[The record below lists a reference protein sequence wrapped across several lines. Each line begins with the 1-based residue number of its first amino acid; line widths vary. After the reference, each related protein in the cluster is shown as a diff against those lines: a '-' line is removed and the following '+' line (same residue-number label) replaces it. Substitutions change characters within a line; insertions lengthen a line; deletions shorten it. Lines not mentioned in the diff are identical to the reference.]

1 MHIIFLCEGCSEIDC
16 FESAPRGEI
25 KFDVEKYNRPSSSLQ
40 NSLDTIR
47 SGIYCD
53 EPFLLKSELIDQR
66 DENEVV
72 ASAIA
77 NFSTCG
83 ALKSEYEIE
92 AAVNYLDK
100 LGLQKHHDTTKNW
113 DLAKILTPIING
125 VDRAAAILDAG
136 CGQKPM
142 LLAV

>member
-1 MHIIFLCEGCSEIDC
+1 M
-16 FESAPRGEI
+16 
-25 KFDVEKYNRPSSSLQ
+25 
-40 NSLDTIR
+40 
-47 SGIYCD
+47 
-53 EPFLLKSELIDQR
+53 
-66 DENEVV
+66 V

-113 DLAKILTPIING
+113 DLAKILT
-125 VDRAAAILDAG
+125 
-136 CGQKPM
+136 Q
-142 LLAV
+142 